1 MSELARIQAAL
12 LKRPPPLPAGPGL
25 RPAAV
30 LVPLLLA
37 EDGVQILLTRRAEG
51 LRQHAGQVSF
61 PGGKQEQ
68 TDASLTET
76 ALREA
81 EEEISLARESVE
93 IKGFLPSIETGT
105 NFGVLPVVGG
115 IRLAAGEQ
123 LADRLASLTA
133 DKGEVAAFWAEPV
146 ARFLN
151 QQAYEQTEM
160 ILPDQRIRRFWQ
172 VAGSEPVIWGATARI
187 LKNLADRVALPE
199 PG

>member
-37 EDGVQILLTRRAEG
+37 EEGVQILLTRRAEG

-76 ALREA
+76 ALRES

-123 LADRLASLTA
+123 VADRLASLTA

-151 QQAYEQTEM
+151 RQAYEQTEM
-160 ILPDQRIRRFWQ
+160 ILPDQRTRRFWQ

>member
-123 LADRLASLTA
+123 VADRLASLTA

-160 ILPDQRIRRFWQ
+160 ILPDQRTRRFWQ
-172 VAGSEPVIWGATARI
+172 VAESEPVIWGATARI

>member
-1 MSELARIQAAL
+1 MTELALIQAAL
-12 LKRPPPLPAGPGL
+12 LTSPPPLPAGPAL

-37 EDGVQILLTRRAEG
+37 EEGVQILLTRRADG

-61 PGGKQEQ
+61 PGGKQEEE
-68 TDASLTET
+68 DASLTET

-93 IKGFLPSIETGT
+93 IRGFLPSIETGT
-105 NFGVLPVVGG
+105 NFAVLPVVGG

-123 LADRLASLTA
+123 VADRLARLTA

-151 QQAYEQTEM
+151 QQTYEETER
-160 ILPDQRIRRFWQ
+160 ILPDQRRRRFWQ
-172 VAGSEPVIWGATARI
+172 VAGSDPVIWGQ
-187 LKNLADRVALPE
+187 LPVF
-199 PG
+199 

>member
-1 MSELARIQAAL
+1 MTEFALIEAAL
-12 LKRPPPLPAGPGL
+12 LKRPPPLPAGPEL

-37 EDGVQILLTRRAEG
+37 EEGVQILLTRRADG

-61 PGGKQEQ
+61 PGGKQEA

-81 EEEISLARESVE
+81 QEEISLPRESVE
-93 IKGFLPSIETGT
+93 IKGFLPSIKTGT
-105 NFGVLPVVGG
+105 NFAILPVVGG

-123 LADRLASLTA
+123 VADRLARLAA

-146 ARFLN
+146 TRFLSP
-151 QQAYEQTEM
+151 QTYEETEM
-160 ILPDQRIRRFWQ
+160 ILPDQRRRRFWQ

>member
-1 MSELARIQAAL
+1 MTELALIKAAL
-12 LKRPPPLPAGPGL
+12 LSSPPPLPAGPAL

-37 EDGVQILLTRRAEG
+37 EEGVQIILTRRSDN

-81 EEEISLARESVE
+81 EEEISLMRESVE
-93 IKGFLPSIETGT
+93 IRGFLPGIETGT
-105 NFGVLPVVGG
+105 NFAILPVVGS
-115 IRLAAGEQ
+115 IRLSPGEQ
-123 LADRLASLTA
+123 VADRLARLTP
-133 DKGEVAAFWAEPV
+133 DSGEVAHLWAEPL

-151 QQAYEQTEM
+151 PQAYIRRDM
-160 ILPDQRIRRFWQ
+160 NLPDQQRRRFWQ
-172 VAGSEPVIWGATARI
+172 VADSEPVIWGATARI

>member
-1 MSELARIQAAL
+1 MTELALIQAAL
-12 LKRPPPLPAGPGL
+12 LSSPPPLPAGPAL

-37 EDGVQILLTRRAEG
+37 EEGVQIILTRRSDN

-81 EEEISLARESVE
+81 EEEISLMREWVE
-93 IKGFLPSIETGT
+93 IQGFLPGIETGT
-105 NFGVLPVVGG
+105 NFAILPVVGS
-115 IRLAAGEQ
+115 IRLSPGEQ
-123 LADRLASLTA
+123 VADRLARLTP
-133 DKGEVAAFWAEPV
+133 DTGEVAHLWAEPL

-151 QQAYEQTEM
+151 PQAFIRRDM
-160 ILPDQRIRRFWQ
+160 NLPDQQRRRFWQ
-172 VAGSEPVIWGATARI
+172 VADSEPVIWGATARI
-187 LKNLADRVALPE
+187 LKNLAERVALPE

>member
-1 MSELARIQAAL
+1 MTELALIQAAL
-12 LKRPPPLPAGPGL
+12 LSSPPPLPAGPAL

-37 EDGVQILLTRRAEG
+37 EEGVQIILTRRSDN

-81 EEEISLARESVE
+81 EEEISLMRESVE
-93 IKGFLPSIETGT
+93 IQGFLNGIETGT
-105 NFGVLPVVGG
+105 NFAILPVVGS
-115 IRLAAGEQ
+115 IRLSPGEQ
-123 LADRLASLTA
+123 VADRLARLTP
-133 DKGEVAAFWAEPV
+133 DSGEVAHLWAEPL
-146 ARFLN
+146 ARFINPQAYIRRDMNLPN
-151 QQAYEQTEM
+151 QQ
-160 ILPDQRIRRFWQ
+160 RRRFWQ
-172 VAGSEPVIWGATARI
+172 VADSEPVIWGATARI

>member
-1 MSELARIQAAL
+1 MTELALIQAAL
-12 LKRPPPLPAGPGL
+12 LSSPPPLPAGPAL

-37 EDGVQILLTRRAEG
+37 EEGVQIILTRRSDN

-81 EEEISLARESVE
+81 EEEISLMRESVE
-93 IKGFLPSIETGT
+93 IQGFLPGIETGT
-105 NFGVLPVVGG
+105 NFAILPVVGS
-115 IRLAAGEQ
+115 IRLSPGEQ
-123 LADRLASLTA
+123 VADRLARLTP
-133 DKGEVAAFWAEPV
+133 DSGEVAHLWAEPL

-151 QQAYEQTEM
+151 PQAYIRRDM
-160 ILPDQRIRRFWQ
+160 NLPDQQRRRFWQ
-172 VAGSEPVIWGATARI
+172 VADSEPVIWGATARI

>member
-1 MSELARIQAAL
+1 MTELALIQAAL
-12 LKRPPPLPAGPGL
+12 LSSPPPLPAGPAL

-37 EDGVQILLTRRAEG
+37 EEGVQIILTRRSDN

-81 EEEISLARESVE
+81 EEEISLMRESVE
-93 IKGFLPSIETGT
+93 IQGFLPGIETGT
-105 NFGVLPVVGG
+105 NFAILPVVGS
-115 IRLAAGEQ
+115 IRLSPGQ
-123 LADRLASLTA
+123 QVADRLARLTP
-133 DKGEVAAFWAEPV
+133 DSGEVAHLWAEPL

-151 QQAYEQTEM
+151 PQAYIRRDM
-160 ILPDQRIRRFWQ
+160 NLPDQQRRRFWQ
-172 VAGSEPVIWGATARI
+172 VADSEPVIWGATARI